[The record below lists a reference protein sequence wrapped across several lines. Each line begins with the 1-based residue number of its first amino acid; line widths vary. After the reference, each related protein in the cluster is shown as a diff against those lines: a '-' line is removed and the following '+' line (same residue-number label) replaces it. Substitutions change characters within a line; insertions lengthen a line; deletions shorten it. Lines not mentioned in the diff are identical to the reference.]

1 MFFYCLFYVFYFHC
15 KIPNSNQN
23 SIFNLNSNQYATIKV
38 SRPTVVEVVAMNK
51 RSWSWLL
58 LNVWVG
64 QVGPCLAGPY
74 WSCNCFGW
82 LVYKAKPWTWEKRG
96 MNENT
101 KKLLPPNPSLTWRLP
116 LPHLWSRL
124 SPVMAGFLFTGRD
137 KLVSEPIDAQSIQQ
151 WLDILV
157 VEIDPVLEVVYQVR
171 SHNVESLD
179 CAGTLVGCNNGRCGE
194 VPHR

>member
-1 MFFYCLFYVFYFHC
+1 
-15 KIPNSNQN
+15 
-23 SIFNLNSNQYATIKV
+23 
-38 SRPTVVEVVAMNK
+38 MNK
-51 RSWSWLL
+51 RSGSWLL

-101 KKLLPPNPSLTWRLP
+101 KKLLPPNPSLTWRLR

-137 KLVSEPIDAQSIQQ
+137 KLVSEPRCLEYPTMIGYSRRRNRSGSRSCISSQKPQRRLVRLCVHVSWLQQ
-151 WLDILV
+151 WKMW
-157 VEIDPVLEVVYQVR
+157 R
-171 SHNVESLD
+171 SASQINSNKHWMLQHQRWSSSRRRWTGWD
-179 CAGTLVGCNNGRCGE
+179 YCRTSW
-194 VPHR
+194 